1 MASQGLYPDAPPT
14 PVVLGYEAA
23 GVIDAVGQGASQD
36 LIGRRVMVF
45 CEFGAHSDLI
55 CVDARLTFPMPDSMS
70 FEEGAALPVNY
81 LTAYHMLFHVGAI
94 RPGESVLVHMAAG
107 GVGIAALQLC
117 RTVQDVVTFGTASAA
132 KHDVIRA
139 NGCTHPIDYRTKDYV
154 AEVKRLSQGAG
165 VDISLNALGGDTL
178 RKDYGLLKPAGRL
191 IAFGF
196 ANLVSGPK
204 RNMLRVLGQLRSVP
218 KFDVMKMMSQN
229 RSVAGVNTLH
239 LFDKVPA
246 LMLGDLQAV
255 IKLYDGGAI
264 KPIIDQVVPF
274 AKAPDAFRRLQE
286 GKNVGKV
293 LLAP

>member
-1 MASQGLYPDAPPT
+1 MT
-14 PVVLGYEAA
+14 
-23 GVIDAVGQGASQD
+23 
-36 LIGRRVMVF
+36 
-45 CEFGAHSDLI
+45 
-55 CVDARLTFPMPDSMS
+55 
-70 FEEGAALPVNY
+70 FEEAAALPVNY
-81 LTAYHMLFHVGAI
+81 LTAYHMLFHVGAL
-94 RPGESVLVHMAAG
+94 RAGESVLVHMAAG

-117 RTVQDVVTFGTASAA
+117 RTVQNVVTFGTASAA

-139 NGCTHPIDYRTKDYV
+139 NGCTCPIDYRAKDYV

-178 RKDYGLLKPAGRL
+178 RKDYDLLKPVGRL

-196 ANLVSGPK
+196 ANLVGGPK
-204 RNMLRVLGQLRSVP
+204 RNILRVLGQLRSVP
-218 KFDVMKMMSQN
+218 KFDMMKMMSQN